1 MSKPIIL
8 VCQGRSGSTSLMRV
22 LNLIEG
28 CNICGE
34 NWNMIGNLMDF
45 YENLKKTVNQPG
57 YTRVFDESA
66 YPSWYNVFD
75 FSEVREGIIQLI
87 QKMYKFDSFR
97 IWGFKKIRL
106 GLDGGY
112 ERFEYQ
118 LNNFIDLFP
127 ETRIVFLFRE
137 DIEAQIKSGWWAEN
151 AEESRNVLLT
161 QLEFFKKYNTDY
173 PSKTYI
179 LSMEDMLSLNVNFE
193 KMYDFIEEQYEQ
205 EKVRQILENV
215 VDYQKGNEL

>member
-1 MSKPIIL
+1 
-8 VCQGRSGSTSLMRV
+8 MRI

-57 YTRVFDESA
+57 YTRVYDESI

-75 FSEVREGIIQLI
+75 FTELRGSIIQFI
-87 QKMYKFDSFR
+87 QKMFLTDIYKV
-97 IWGFKKIRL
+97 WGFKEIRL
-106 GLDGGY
+106 GLEGSY

-118 LNNFIDLFP
+118 LNNLIELFP
-127 ETRIVFLFRE
+127 ETKIVFLFRE
-137 DIEAQIKSGWWAEN
+137 DIEAQIRSGWWAEN
-151 AEESRNVLLT
+151 AEESRTVLHA
-161 QLEFFKKYNTDY
+161 QLEFFKRYNTGN

-179 LSMEDMLSLNVNFE
+179 LSMEDMLLLNVTFE
-193 KMYDFIEEQYEQ
+193 KMYEFIEEKYEP

-215 VDYQKGNEL
+215 VDYQKCNRM